1 VSRHYERAY
10 HDHYALPYY
19 WLGGDLWAG
28 HPDPAGVVYPVPQ
41 PPSQESET
49 ETGQPTHLRSAHEVE
64 GYRIDAA
71 DQEFGAV
78 DDFLMDDTSWRIAF
92 LVVSTRKWLPGRK
105 VLVTPERIESV
116 DWIARTVRVEMTAE
130 SIKQAPS
137 FDPDLPLNS
146 QLEQVMY
153 DFKGRP
159 KGHSGG

>member
-1 VSRHYERAY
+1 
-10 HDHYALPYY
+10 
-19 WLGGDLWAG
+19 
-28 HPDPAGVVYPVPQ
+28 
-41 PPSQESET
+41 
-49 ETGQPTHLRSAHEVE
+49 
-64 GYRIDAA
+64 
-71 DQEFGAV
+71 
-78 DDFLMDDTSWRIAF
+78 
-92 LVVSTRKWLPGRK
+92 
-105 VLVTPERIESV
+105 VTPERIESV